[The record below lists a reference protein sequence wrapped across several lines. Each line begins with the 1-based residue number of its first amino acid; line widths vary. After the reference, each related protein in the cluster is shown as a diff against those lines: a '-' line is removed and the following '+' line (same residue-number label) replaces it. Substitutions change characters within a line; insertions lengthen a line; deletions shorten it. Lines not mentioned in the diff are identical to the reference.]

1 MFNNQGF
8 GGMNPNM
15 NNGMGMNNGMNM
27 DMNNM
32 NNMNMNMNNM
42 NMNMNNMNMGNM
54 GNMNNGMNMGMNNMN
69 NMNMDMNNMN
79 NMNAMN
85 NGMNMNMNMN
95 NMNNMNMMNGMQ
107 MNPMNPMINFNMMGN
122 MQGQNMANMAQNIM
136 NNFSNFQP
144 PIVQDNQAQNNNN
157 SNFIN
162 VKFRAGGLQRQTQ
175 QDNSDPGIVIQCTL
189 DEKLS
194 VIVDR
199 YKNKSGDD
207 ITDKK
212 FVYNAKNLNLT
223 LTAAEAGL
231 INNSIIFVLNTKNVK
246 GA

>member
-69 NMNMDMNNMN
+69 MDMNNMN

-107 MNPMNPMINFNMMGN
+107 MNPMMNFNMMGNN
-122 MQGQNMANMAQNIM
+122 MQGQNMANMAQSMM

-162 VKFRAGGLQRQTQ
+162 LKFRVGGLQRQTQ
-175 QDNSDPGIVIQCTL
+175 QDDSDAEIVIQCTL

>member
-15 NNGMGMNNGMNM
+15 NNGMGMNNNGMNM

-95 NMNNMNMMNGMQ
+95 NMNNMNMMNCMQ
-107 MNPMNPMINFNMMGN
+107 MNPMMNFNMMGNN
-122 MQGQNMANMAQNIM
+122 MQGQNMASMAQSMM

-157 SNFIN
+157 SNSIN

-175 QDNSDPGIVIQCTL
+175 QDGSDPGIVIQCTL

-199 YKNKSGDD
+199 YKNKSLDD

>member
-1 MFNNQGF
+1 
-8 GGMNPNM
+8 
-15 NNGMGMNNGMNM
+15 
-27 DMNNM
+27 
-32 NNMNMNMNNM
+32 
-42 NMNMNNMNMGNM
+42 
-54 GNMNNGMNMGMNNMN
+54 
-69 NMNMDMNNMN
+69 
-79 NMNAMN
+79 
-85 NGMNMNMNMN
+85 MN

-107 MNPMNPMINFNMMGN
+107 MNPMMNFNMMGNN
-122 MQGQNMANMAQNIM
+122 MQGQNMANMAQSMM

-162 VKFRAGGLQRQTQ
+162 LKFRAGGLQRQTQ
-175 QDNSDPGIVIQCTL
+175 QDDSDAGIVIQCTL

-199 YKNKSGDD
+199 YKNKSNDD

-231 INNSIIFVLNTKNVK
+231 INNSIIFVLNIKNVK

>member
-8 GGMNPNM
+8 GGMNQNM

-69 NMNMDMNNMN
+69 MDMNNMN

-107 MNPMNPMINFNMMGN
+107 MNPMMNFNMMGNN
-122 MQGQNMANMAQNIM
+122 MQGQNMANMAQSMM

-144 PIVQDNQAQNNNN
+144 PIVQDNQAQSNNN

-162 VKFRAGGLQRQTQ
+162 LKFRAGGLQRQTQ
-175 QDNSDPGIVIQCTL
+175 QDDSDAGIVIQCTL

-231 INNSIIFVLNTKNVK
+231 INNSIIFVLNIKNVK

>member
-8 GGMNPNM
+8 GGMNQNM

-69 NMNMDMNNMN
+69 MDMNNMN

-95 NMNNMNMMNGMQ
+95 NMNNMNMMNCMQ
-107 MNPMNPMINFNMMGN
+107 MNPMMKFNMMGNN
-122 MQGQNMANMAQNIM
+122 MQGQNMASMAQSMM

-162 VKFRAGGLQRQTQ
+162 LKFRVGGLQRQTQ

>member
-8 GGMNPNM
+8 GGMNQNM
-15 NNGMGMNNGMNM
+15 NNGMGMNNNGMNM

-54 GNMNNGMNMGMNNMN
+54 GNMNNGMNMGIN
-69 NMNMDMNNMN
+69 NMNMDMNNMNNMN

-107 MNPMNPMINFNMMGN
+107 INPMMNFNMMGNN
-122 MQGQNMANMAQNIM
+122 MQGQNMANMAQSMM

-157 SNFIN
+157 SNSIN

-175 QDNSDPGIVIQCTL
+175 QDDSDPGIVIQCTL

-199 YKNKSGDD
+199 YKNKSLDD

-212 FVYNAKNLNLT
+212 FVYNAKKLNLT
-223 LTAAEAGL
+223 STAAEAGL
-231 INNSIIFVLNTKNVK
+231 INGSIIFPLNIKNTK

>member
-107 MNPMNPMINFNMMGN
+107 MNPMMNFNMMGNN
-122 MQGQNMANMAQNIM
+122 MQGQNMANMAQSMM

-162 VKFRAGGLQRQTQ
+162 LKFRAGGLQRQTQ
-175 QDNSDPGIVIQCTL
+175 QDDSDAGIVIQCTL

>member
-8 GGMNPNM
+8 AGMNQNM

-69 NMNMDMNNMN
+69 MDMNNMN

-107 MNPMNPMINFNMMGN
+107 MNPMMNFNMMGNN
-122 MQGQNMANMAQNIM
+122 MQGQNMANMAQSMM

-162 VKFRAGGLQRQTQ
+162 LKFRVGGLQRQTQ
-175 QDNSDPGIVIQCTL
+175 QDDSNAEIVIQCTL

-231 INNSIIFVLNTKNVK
+231 INNSIIFVLNIKNVK

>member
-69 NMNMDMNNMN
+69 MDMNNMN

-107 MNPMNPMINFNMMGN
+107 MNPMNQMMNFNMMGNN
-122 MQGQNMANMAQNIM
+122 MQGQNMANMAQSIM

-162 VKFRAGGLQRQTQ
+162 LKFRAGGLQRQTQ
-175 QDNSDPGIVIQCTL
+175 QDDSDAGIVIQCTL

>member
-69 NMNMDMNNMN
+69 MDMNNMN

-107 MNPMNPMINFNMMGN
+107 MNPMMNFNMMGNN
-122 MQGQNMANMAQNIM
+122 MQGQNMANMAQSIM

-162 VKFRAGGLQRQTQ
+162 LKFRAGGLQRQTQ
-175 QDNSDPGIVIQCTL
+175 QDDSDAGIVIQCTL

>member
-15 NNGMGMNNGMNM
+15 NNGMGMNNNGMNM

-69 NMNMDMNNMN
+69 MDMNNMN

-107 MNPMNPMINFNMMGN
+107 MNPMMNFNMMGNN
-122 MQGQNMANMAQNIM
+122 MQGQNMANMAQSMM

-162 VKFRAGGLQRQTQ
+162 LKFRAGGLQRQTQ
-175 QDNSDPGIVIQCTL
+175 QDDSDAGIVIQCTL

>member
-8 GGMNPNM
+8 GGMNQNM

-69 NMNMDMNNMN
+69 MDMNNMN

-107 MNPMNPMINFNMMGN
+107 MNPMMNFNMMGNN
-122 MQGQNMANMAQNIM
+122 MQGQNMANMAQSMM

-162 VKFRAGGLQRQTQ
+162 LKFRVGGLQRQTQ
-175 QDNSDPGIVIQCTL
+175 QDDSNAEIVIQCTL

>member
-8 GGMNPNM
+8 GGMNQNM

-27 DMNNM
+27 DMN
-32 NNMNMNMNNM
+32 NMNNM

-69 NMNMDMNNMN
+69 MDMNNLN

-107 MNPMNPMINFNMMGN
+107 MNPIMNFNMMGNN
-122 MQGQNMANMAQNIM
+122 MQGQNMANMAQSMM

-144 PIVQDNQAQNNNN
+144 PIVQDNQSQNNNN

-162 VKFRAGGLQRQTQ
+162 LKFRAGGLQRQTQ
-175 QDNSDPGIVIQCTL
+175 QDDSDAGIVIQCTL

-231 INNSIIFVLNTKNVK
+231 INNSIILPLNTKNTK

>member
-69 NMNMDMNNMN
+69 MDMNNMN

-107 MNPMNPMINFNMMGN
+107 MNPMNPMMNFNMMGNN
-122 MQGQNMANMAQNIM
+122 MQGQNMANMAQSMM

-162 VKFRAGGLQRQTQ
+162 LKFRVGGLQRQTQ
-175 QDNSDPGIVIQCTL
+175 QDDSDAGIVIQCTL

-231 INNSIIFVLNTKNVK
+231 INNSIIFVLNIKNVK

>member
-15 NNGMGMNNGMNM
+15 NNGMGMNNNGMNM
-27 DMNNM
+27 DMN
-32 NNMNMNMNNM
+32 NMNNM

-54 GNMNNGMNMGMNNMN
+54 GNMNNGMNMGMN

-107 MNPMNPMINFNMMGN
+107 MNPMNPMMNFNMMGNN
-122 MQGQNMANMAQNIM
+122 MQGQNMASMAQSMM

-157 SNFIN
+157 SNSIN

-175 QDNSDPGIVIQCTL
+175 QDGSDPGIVIQCTL

>member
-8 GGMNPNM
+8 AGMNPNM

-42 NMNMNNMNMGNM
+42 NMGNM
-54 GNMNNGMNMGMNNMN
+54 GNMNNGMNMDMNNMN
-69 NMNMDMNNMN
+69 MDMNMDMNNMN

-85 NGMNMNMNMN
+85 NGMNMNMN

-107 MNPMNPMINFNMMGN
+107 MNPMMNFNMMGNN
-122 MQGQNMANMAQNIM
+122 MQGQNMANMAQSMM

-162 VKFRAGGLQRQTQ
+162 LKFRAGGLQRQTQ
-175 QDNSDPGIVIQCTL
+175 QDDSDAGIVIQCTL

-231 INNSIIFVLNTKNVK
+231 INNSIIFVLNIKNVK